1 MNLILS
7 INIFGKTSAKN
18 SQVVILKNKQVD
30 TLTASL
36 LGNILDKKEFIREAK
51 GVIVAAVEVVITEC
65 KKLLM
70 PQTLPN
76 FETERYIEN

>member
-7 INIFGKTSAKN
+7 INIFGKNSAKN

-65 KKLLM
+65 K
-70 PQTLPN
+70 N
-76 FETERYIEN
+76 Y